1 MHRCEAGRVE
11 CIPTHDEHR
20 RCWHGVQ
27 ANARRRFSDEETVPG
42 LWDYVP
48 AERQLSSRELE
59 VVVLDR
65 GNGRRAFRR
74 ILEAEVAELLAGRA
88 PAALEAGT

>member
-1 MHRCEAGRVE
+1 
-11 CIPTHDEHR
+11 
-20 RCWHGVQ
+20 
-27 ANARRRFSDEETVPG
+27 
-42 LWDYVP
+42 
-48 AERQLSSRELE
+48 
-59 VVVLDR
+59 VLDR